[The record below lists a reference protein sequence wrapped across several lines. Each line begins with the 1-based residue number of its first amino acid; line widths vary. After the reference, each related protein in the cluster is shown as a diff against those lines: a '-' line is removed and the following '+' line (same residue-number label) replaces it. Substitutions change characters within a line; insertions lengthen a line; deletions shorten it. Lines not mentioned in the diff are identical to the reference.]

1 MQISS
6 NLFYSQASSRM
17 NALSDRA
24 TTLQTQ
30 IATGKRVLSP
40 TDDAVATQ
48 KIAQFDRQDAADGV
62 YKTNLSLAGSLIG
75 QADSALSSMATQVR
89 HAIELTTKAGNGTL
103 TDANRKT
110 IAEELD
116 SVLGTLVTLANSN
129 DARGQPLFGTAAGM
143 AAVEKRAAGYTFPET
158 VVSEIPIADGQTIQ
172 ATESARRVFQ
182 IGDPVTGT
190 NTLDVLAKLTAA
202 LRDGGNVTDAV
213 GEALDKLKTG
223 NEQIAT
229 VQASLGVRATRI
241 EMQQAL
247 QTTAANDRASLRS
260 DIEDVDITS
269 AITEMQQIM
278 TVLQA
283 TQASFT
289 KLSGLSLFDY
299 LK

>member
-75 QADSALSSMATQVR
+75 QADSALSSMATQVQR
-89 HAIELTTKAGNGTL
+89 AIELTTKAGNGTL

-143 AAVEKRAAGYTFPET
+143 AAVEKSAAGYTFPPT

-202 LRDGGNVTDAV
+202 LRDGGNVTGAV

>member
-75 QADSALSSMATQVR
+75 QADSALSSMATQVQR
-89 HAIELTTKAGNGTL
+89 AIELTTKAGNGTL

-143 AAVEKRAAGYTFPET
+143 AAVEKGTAGYTFPPT

-202 LRDGGNVTDAV
+202 LRDGGNVTGAV

>member
-75 QADSALSSMATQVR
+75 QADSALSSMSTQVQR
-89 HAIELTTKAGNGTL
+89 AIELATKAGNGTL
-103 TDANRKT
+103 NDANRKT

-116 SVLGTLVTLANSN
+116 SVLNTLVTLANSN
-129 DARGQPLFGTAAGM
+129 DARGQPLFGTAAGT
-143 AAVEKRAAGYTFPET
+143 AAVQQGATGYVFPPT
-158 VVSEIPIADGQTIQ
+158 VVSEIPIADGQMIQ
-172 ATESARRVFQ
+172 ATESAKRVFQ

-202 LRDGGNVTDAV
+202 LKAGGDVTAAT

-229 VQASLGVRATRI
+229 VQASLGVRGARI

-247 QTTAANDRASLRS
+247 QTTAANDRAALRS

>member
-1 MQISS
+1 G
-6 NLFYSQASSRM
+6 
-17 NALSDRA
+17 
-24 TTLQTQ
+24 
-30 IATGKRVLSP
+30 ATGYV
-40 TDDAVATQ
+40 
-48 KIAQFDRQDAADGV
+48 
-62 YKTNLSLAGSLIG
+62 
-75 QADSALSSMATQVR
+75 
-89 HAIELTTKAGNGTL
+89 
-103 TDANRKT
+103 
-110 IAEELD
+110 
-116 SVLGTLVTLANSN
+116 
-129 DARGQPLFGTAAGM
+129 
-143 AAVEKRAAGYTFPET
+143 FPPT

-172 ATESARRVFQ
+172 ATESAKRVFQ

-202 LRDGGNVTDAV
+202 LKAGGDVTAAT

-229 VQASLGVRATRI
+229 VQASLGVRGARI

-247 QTTAANDRASLRS
+247 QTTAANDRAALRS